1 MAIQIDPVVIN
12 DGDPVSA
19 EVIQR
24 MNANIAKV
32 ALGEKVTVINI
43 QNKTGADIKSANT
56 TISSSFNATATP
68 GSPLTDIVKFP
79 VAWKDVPAVT
89 MQIMNPNA
97 AGIKQLHQVYLVN
110 VTSTQFK
117 WILIA
122 SGATGA
128 KADACVISWIACGN
142 VDTSTQA

>member
-43 QNKTGADIKSANT
+43 QNKTGSDIKSANT
-56 TISSSFNATATP
+56 TISSSFPATATP
-68 GSPLTDIVKFP
+68 GAPLPGKVKFP
-79 VAWKDVPAVT
+79 VVWKDVPAVT
-89 MQIMNPNA
+89 LQIMNPNA
-97 AGIKQLHQVYLVN
+97 AGIKQLHGIYLTS
-110 VTSTQFK
+110 VTAAEFN

-128 KADACVISWIACGN
+128 KPDGCTISWIACGN
-142 VDTSTQA
+142 VDSSAQA